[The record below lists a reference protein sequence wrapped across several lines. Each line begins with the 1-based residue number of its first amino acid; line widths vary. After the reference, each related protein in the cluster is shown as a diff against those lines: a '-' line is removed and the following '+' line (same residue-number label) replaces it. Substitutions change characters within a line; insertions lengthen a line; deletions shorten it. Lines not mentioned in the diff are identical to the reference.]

1 MIEQL
6 RRLRVRLENA
16 ITRAVLDRS
25 DANGR
30 FLQLLWGGDRV
41 SADVEHLEPQGLH
54 VRPPA
59 GASAVLLAP
68 GGSRAGALAL
78 GVGADVPADG
88 IEAGEGGLHYL
99 GAYRVFMKANGE
111 VHLAAMIAT
120 KSAAVGET
128 VDSEGTAWAQDLNL
142 LKSAIE
148 AALQA
153 VVPAGPASG
162 SVLGST
168 ALIAF
173 QAGFTGPHSP
183 ESVCSAKV
191 KIES

>member
-1 MIEQL
+1 MIDQL

-30 FLQLLWGGDRV
+30 FLQLLWAGDRV

-78 GVGADVPADG
+78 GVGADVPADSL
-88 IEAGEGGLHYL
+88 EAGEGGLHYL

-111 VHLAAMIAT
+111 VHLGVMNADDFVPCDSKLQT
-120 KSAAVGET
+120 ELAAVQ
-128 VDSEGTAWAQDLNL
+128 SELSA
-142 LKSAIE
+142 LKTILSTH
-148 AALQA
+148 
-153 VVPAGPASG
+153 VHSGVTTGGGASG
-162 SVLGST
+162 PSASFSSWNV
-168 ALIAF
+168 
-173 QAGFTGPHSP
+173 HSP
-183 ESVCSAKV
+183 STTASSRVKV
-191 KIES
+191 QS